1 MPTVL
6 ANGIDVA
13 YESLGHDRDPAI
25 LLIHGLNTP
34 LTGWPD
40 SLCEGLVRRGFRV
53 VRFDNRD
60 AGRST
65 ILSRLGTPDIS
76 SMMAKV
82 EAGRKVRAPYSL
94 DDMAADAAALLD
106 ALDIDRANVVGAS
119 MGGMI
124 AQLVAI
130 NHPAKAK
137 SLVSIMSSTARR
149 GLPPPDPDAMRALMA
164 LPASPSREDRITA
177 ALAAV
182 KAIGGSSFPASDEER
197 RAYLGRSIDRTSF
210 DPAAAARQMA
220 AIVAASPRDEQLNSV
235 RIPTLVIHGAA
246 DPIMPAAHGEDIAR
260 SIPGAE
266 LLIVPGLGHDFTEAA
281 ARAYLQAIGD
291 FVAKVEERASVAS

>member
-76 SMMAKV
+76 SMVAKI
-82 EAGRKVRAPYSL
+82 EAGQKIRAPYSL

-182 KAIGGSSFPASDEER
+182 KAIGGSSFPASDGER

-220 AIVAASPRDEQLNSV
+220 AIVTASPRDGRLKVV
-235 RIPTLVIHGAA
+235 RIPTLVIHGAV
-246 DPIMPAAHGEDIAR
+246 DPIMPAAHGEDTAR